1 MNYPFDMYR
10 TAPFARDSAIG
21 ELHATLGDA
30 GAARFWYGKSL
41 EAWKNL
47 ESQGG
52 IPAMYSK
59 EPARVAALI
68 HSMHE

>member
-1 MNYPFDMYR
+1 M
-10 TAPFARDSAIG
+10 G